1 MNKKWVRYN
10 DDYYY
15 VLGRDQLGMYM
26 LINSL
31 QSSLFLPTH
40 EVEKLDECIPEQ
52 YNKEEQVLYKPYK
65 SSDIYCGKIININ
78 NDSQYLPYLI
88 QIDNDSIWATP
99 IQLYKYN
106 I

>member
-1 MNKKWVRYN
+1 
-10 DDYYY
+10 
-15 VLGRDQLGMYM
+15 M
-26 LINSL
+26 LITPSIKAPK
-31 QSSLFLPTH
+31 QVKLPF

-99 IQLYKYN
+99 MQLYKYN